1 MVWLPDGE
9 KILMIGLCLFV
20 LIQLMNV
27 TDRQTPH
34 DDTGRAFASHR
45 AAKAENLCCFLL
57 NSVIGSEKNRFGM

>member
-45 AAKAENLCCFLL
+45 AAKAENLCYFLL